1 MEIIEEQGEKQIKA
15 LENRVEKCFLRHDK
29 KSIASLFLKDF
40 LNEAATHKIKN
51 MQKWEKKLDRNDLS
65 YKTGNKKNSKT
76 YGLQKFKT
84 IRSIGREIYSNDLYL
99 DNALEQKIRLKDD
112 IDLFKESVKKENRT
126 NS

>member
-84 IRSIGREIYSNDLYL
+84 IRSIGREIYSNDL
-99 DNALEQKIRLKDD
+99 
-112 IDLFKESVKKENRT
+112 
-126 NS
+126 

>member
-1 MEIIEEQGEKQIKA
+1 
-15 LENRVEKCFLRHDK
+15 
-29 KSIASLFLKDF
+29 
-40 LNEAATHKIKN
+40 

-84 IRSIGREIYSNDLYL
+84 IRYIGREIYSNDLYL

>member
-1 MEIIEEQGEKQIKA
+1 
-15 LENRVEKCFLRHDK
+15 
-29 KSIASLFLKDF
+29 
-40 LNEAATHKIKN
+40 